1 MTAETRKKVH
11 GHVKRG
17 WDIGKAPVI
26 IGAFL
31 VCAQQL
37 VAINGELIKQQESKT
52 VMASTVA
59 AQSVTIGRVA
69 GEVKVLK
76 AKVSRLERP
85 SRTDRAASLH
95 GTTAADSVTVRSPGI
110 QSAVVGLMTAPVV
123 LLGSFWRAITGR

>member
-1 MTAETRKKVH
+1 MTPKTR
-11 GHVKRG
+11 GHIRKG
-17 WDIGKAPVI
+17 WDIGKVPIV

-37 VAINGELIKQQESKT
+37 VSINGELIKQQESKN

-59 AQSVTIGRVA
+59 AQSVTIGRLA

-76 AKVSRLERP
+76 GKVSRLERP

-95 GTTAADSVTVRSPGI
+95 GTTAADSVAARSPGYR
-110 QSAVVGLMTAPVV
+110 AVVGLVTAPVV
-123 LLGSFWRAITGR
+123 LLGSFWRAITRGS

>member
-11 GHVKRG
+11 GHVRRG

-37 VAINGELIKQQESKT
+37 VSIRGDLIKQDHDQQATASS
-52 VMASTVA
+52 MASV
-59 AQSVTIGRVA
+59 VKDVGKVA
-69 GEVKVLK
+69 GDVKVLK